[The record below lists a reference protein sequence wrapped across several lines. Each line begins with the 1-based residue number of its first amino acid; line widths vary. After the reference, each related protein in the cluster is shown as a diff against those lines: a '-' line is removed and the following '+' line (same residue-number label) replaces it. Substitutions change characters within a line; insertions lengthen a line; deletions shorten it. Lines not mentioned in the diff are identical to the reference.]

1 MRYLRRA
8 QLTQEEK
15 NYVVYDLLESTL
27 LNFRAR
33 AKLSKDEIRRQ
44 SDAATERL
52 DELKSDLGEEYVASM
67 KERIKSIWVPRIQMA
82 TKNDRMSQHKKTLK

>member
-1 MRYLRRA
+1 MRYLRKTE
-8 QLTQEEK
+8 LTQEQK

-33 AKLSKDEIRRQ
+33 AKLSKEEIRRQ

-52 DELKSDLGEEYVASM
+52 DELKPDLGEEYVASM
-67 KERIKSIWVPRIQMA
+67 KERIKSTWVPQIQM
-82 TKNDRMSQHKKTLK
+82 TRSDSDSNST